1 MAENLTGEIISFGTP
16 DHRNIIGVIQSEV
29 SRESAEVA
37 EARNEE
43 GKVFVMKAYSK
54 TSEKTFEALFASGTT
69 PPEAGKSIT
78 AGAWKGIV
86 TQSSITRSN
95 NNFTKISI
103 TAICKDNA
111 SLLTL

>member
-1 MAENLTGEIISFGTP
+1 MAENLTGEIISFGTS
-16 DHRNIIGVIQSEV
+16 DYRNVIGIVQSEV
-29 SRESAEVA
+29 SRESAEMA
-37 EARNEE
+37 EARNED

-78 AGAWKGIV
+78 VGTWKGIV

-95 NNFTKISI
+95 TAFTKISI
-103 TAICKDNA
+103 TAVCKDNA